1 MQMPENAFKRAIA
14 ASKPQLGLWVSL
26 CSNYATECV
35 STAGY
40 DWVLLD
46 MEHSP
51 SDMSTVLGQL
61 QAMQNS
67 PTVPMV
73 RPYWNDSVLVKRLL
87 DMGATTLLFP
97 MVQNADEA
105 RKAVAATRYPPQGIR
120 GVALTHRGNS
130 FGRQKDYLDRIH
142 DEVCVIVQVETR
154 AALSSVEEIAA
165 VDGVDGVFFGPA
177 DISADYGKL
186 GQTMDSEVWEV
197 IRDAAAKVTALGKPA
212 GTLVT
217 DPAFAS
223 DLLNNDFSFVACG
236 TDAGLLAR
244 GADQLL
250 TKVKSGLNPD

>member
-1 MQMPENAFKRAIA
+1 MQMPQNAFKRAIA
-14 ASKPQLGLWVSL
+14 ANQPQLGLWVSL

-35 STAGY
+35 ASAGY
-40 DWVLLD
+40 DWLLLD

-61 QAMQNS
+61 QATQGFS
-67 PTVPMV
+67 GTPLV

-87 DMGATTLLFP
+87 DLGATSLLFP
-97 MVQNADEA
+97 MIQNAEEA
-105 RKAVAATRYPPQGIR
+105 AQAVASTRYPPQGFR
-120 GVALTHRGNS
+120 GVALTHRGNA
-130 FGRQKDYLDRIH
+130 FGRTPDYLERIH
-142 DEVCVIVQVETR
+142 DELCVIVQVETR
-154 AALSSVEEIAA
+154 VALACVEEIAG

-186 GQTMDSEVWEV
+186 GQTMDEEVWDG
-197 IRDAAAKVTALGKPA
+197 IREAAGKVAKTGKPV

-217 DPAFAS
+217 DPQFAAE
-223 DLLNNDFSFVACG
+223 LLSTGFSFVACG

-250 TKVKSGLNPD
+250 AKVKQGLS